1 MENLFSMLTL
11 LVYNICQKLTSTYV
25 MERDYSDTALTVW
38 LISTEIY

>member
-1 MENLFSMLTL
+1 MESLFSMFTL

-25 MERDYSDTALTVW
+25 IEGDYSDTALTVW